1 MPSRFWTSSPAAAD
15 PALWKA
21 HGKGDVYLFG
31 SVHVLPKDVN
41 WHTPAIDAALDSA
54 KVIVLEVSSDELLD
68 LSLTL
73 GGIDKFGRLP
83 AGQTISSQLP
93 PDKAARFREIV
104 TKANLP
110 FERVDALRPW
120 LVAMSLAQMSK
131 KRKVEGGYY
140 ELDQEVWT
148 AGGVLSDKEMRG
160 LETLDEHFRVLSD
173 LSKSEELRVFRVR
186 ARRLRQAADPLPRDC
201 RGMAARR
208 YGDAREVHRRGRRLG
223 CRVPQSSANEPQREM
238 GAENQAMLADG
249 QT

>member
-1 MPSRFWTSSPAAAD
+1 MRHALLGCIGAVAVTVLTSSPAAAD

-73 GGIDKFGRLP
+73 GGIYKFGRLP

-120 LVAMSLAQMSK
+120 LVAMSLGQMSK

-148 AGGVLSDKEMRG
+148 AGGVLSDKEIRG

-173 LSKSEELRVFRVR
+173 LSKSEELRFFVSALDAFGKPPIHYHEIVE
-186 ARRLRQAADPLPRDC
+186 AWQHGDTATLAKFTDEDEGPDAEFHNRLLTNRNAK
-201 RGMAARR
+201 
-208 YGDAREVHRRGRRLG
+208 
-223 CRVPQSSANEPQREM
+223 
-238 GAENQAMLADG
+238 
-249 QT
+249 